1 MIEFRDLSLSVK
13 NRQLFVGYNL
23 KIEQGE
29 KVVFSSVS
37 GSGKTT
43 LFRLLMGFQQ
53 PDAGEIIVNG
63 QLLEPKTVK
72 EIRHS
77 ISYISQDV
85 DLQKTSFSELLDDI
99 YSYEANKELSRN
111 NDEVIQ
117 LLKRFK
123 LNEEYLDKIIP
134 ELSGGERQRLGLII
148 CCLLQRPIWLLDE
161 PTTALDEELK
171 NLVVENVMQAE
182 STALIISH
190 EKHWLD
196 QKKIRAERW

>member
-13 NRQLFVGYNL
+13 NRQLFKNYNL

-43 LFRLLMGFQQ
+43 LFRLLLGFQQ

-63 QLLEPKTVK
+63 QLLEPKTIK
-72 EIRHS
+72 EIRRS

-85 DLQKTSFSELLDDI
+85 DLQKTTFSELLDDI
-99 YSYEANKELSRN
+99 YSYEANKELSRH
-111 NDEVIQ
+111 DDQISK
-117 LLKRFK
+117 LLNRFK
-123 LNEEYLDKIIP
+123 LNVDYLDKIIP

-161 PTTALDEELK
+161 PTTALDEDLK
-171 NLVVENVMQAE
+171 KLVVENVLQSN

-196 QKKIRAERW
+196 HDRIRVERW